1 MNIKPI
7 KLLLIAALSLL
18 FTREAAAQIKVLKP
32 YKPASAENTREKAT
46 EEEVNAEARRAAAL
60 SKVQSGNNSRTNE
73 APPSATA
80 KGRADSESE
89 PTEESTTTMTLNG
102 QQVQRNI
109 SRGLGQE
116 GDRLFTP
123 IAELYFVQFAVYCKD
138 TPVNKAPPVE
148 GLMLVWHE
156 GTFCPEGEEGACYIV
171 KGCESVEKAKTAAV
185 RFREDGIDCWYNP
198 ALTGAQV
205 EVIGIR

>member
-1 MNIKPI
+1 MNIKLTTI
-7 KLLLIAALSLL
+7 SLITALSLL
-18 FTREAAAQIKVLKP
+18 SSTKVGAQIKVLKP
-32 YKPASAENTREKAT
+32 YNPAPTENSKAKNT

-60 SKVQSGNNSRTNE
+60 SKVQSKSNSQVP
-73 APPSATA
+73 ASATA
-80 KGRADSESE
+80 KGRANNDQAASEE
-89 PTEESTTTMTLNG
+89 NTTTMTLNG
-102 QQVQRNI
+102 QNVQRNI

-123 IAELYFVQFAVYCKD
+123 IAELFFVQFAVYCKD
-138 TPVNKAPPVE
+138 TPVDKAPPVE

-171 KGCESVEKAKTAAV
+171 KGFESIEKAKAAALQ
-185 RFREDGIDCWYNP
+185 FRENGIDCWYNP

-205 EVIGIR
+205 EVIGVR